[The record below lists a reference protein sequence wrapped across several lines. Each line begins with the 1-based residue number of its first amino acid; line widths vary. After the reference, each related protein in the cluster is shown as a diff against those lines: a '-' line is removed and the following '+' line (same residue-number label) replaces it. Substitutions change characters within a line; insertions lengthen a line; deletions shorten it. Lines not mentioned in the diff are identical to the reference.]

1 VSMRLGVPKGTR
13 HRTKQEFVYRT
24 LRDAIVRCELPPGER
39 LVIDDLARRLEVS
52 SIPVREALQLLQ
64 SEGLV
69 VTVPH
74 VGTSVASLS
83 RDSVA
88 EVFAVMEGLEV
99 VATRAA
105 AQRARREDLEALGEI
120 VALMDEA
127 LAGGAHEQWAEL
139 NTRFHVA
146 ISRLTA
152 MPMLQEMMERA
163 LDRWDRVRR
172 FFFAGVL
179 VHRARQ
185 AQKEHHAL
193 LDAMRARDW
202 DRLEQTVRDHNRGA
216 LADYAAYL
224 ESQAAG
230 PAALEGER

>member
-1 VSMRLGVPKGTR
+1 MRLGVPKGTR

-74 VGTSVASLS
+74 VGTSVATLS

-88 EVFAVMEGLEV
+88 EVFAVMEGLEI

-105 AQRARREDLEALGEI
+105 AQRARKEDLDSLAEI
-120 VALMDEA
+120 VALMDAA

-139 NTRFHVA
+139 NTRFHA
-146 ISRLTA
+146 SISRLTA

-163 LDRWDRVRR
+163 LDHWDRVRR

-179 VHRARQ
+179 VHRAQQ

-193 LDAMRARDW
+193 LTAMRARDW
-202 DRLEQTVRDHNRGA
+202 ERLEQTVRDHNRGA

-224 ESQAAG
+224 EHAHAG
-230 PAALEGER
+230 PAAGNAEA